1 LERASSAMNSSG
13 TLRLG
18 PLDRCTAAGSVS
30 SSLSCCTAAASVSSS
45 FDRCTAAASVSSL
58 FGCCAAGGSVSSS
71 LADRAAAGSPSCS
84 LEPISWHDGSA
95 SLLGLGEETAPAG
108 RTPASI
114 AVVIWLKARGAAA
127 AATGVGLA
135 ATAEAVGAE
144 AAPNAV
150 DRLLGRRVGSAAHDV
165 DEIMLSSHAACA
177 RRGVEV
183 SQLEVAIPTS
193 GEHAT
198 RTSSSPMG
206 ERVSTSPGER
216 ALGLVW
222 RTGWMVL
229 EVECG
234 LVGAGPSLA
243 PRRCLLLD
251 ARRRR

>member
-1 LERASSAMNSSG
+1 M
-13 TLRLG
+13 
-18 PLDRCTAAGSVS
+18 
-30 SSLSCCTAAASVSSS
+30 
-45 FDRCTAAASVSSL
+45 
-58 FGCCAAGGSVSSS
+58 
-71 LADRAAAGSPSCS
+71 
-84 LEPISWHDGSA
+84 
-95 SLLGLGEETAPAG
+95 
-108 RTPASI
+108 
-114 AVVIWLKARGAAA
+114 
-127 AATGVGLA
+127 GLA

-183 SQLEVAIPTS
+183 SQLEVAIRTS

>member
-1 LERASSAMNSSG
+1 MFSTSGEAVLERASSVIYCWNSGEAVLERASSAMNSSG

-18 PLDRCTAAGSVS
+18 SLDRCTAAGSVS
-30 SSLSCCTAAASVSSS
+30 SSLRCCTAAASVSSS
-45 FDRCTAAASVSSL
+45 FDRCTAAGSVSSL

-95 SLLGLGEETAPAG
+95 ALLGLGEETAPAG

-127 AATGVGLA
+127 AATGMGLA

-183 SQLEVAIPTS
+183 SQLEVAILTS

-216 ALGLVW
+216 ALGLV
-222 RTGWMVL
+222 
-229 EVECG
+229 
-234 LVGAGPSLA
+234 
-243 PRRCLLLD
+243 
-251 ARRRR
+251 